1 MFTPWRLW
9 SSVTADGPPK
19 ISLPERR
26 PLPVAAGGEARLAF
40 CAGAEDGLAVGF
52 WLSCSQ
58 GCLVYRW
65 NHRRRHE
72 CVMRLLC
79 AHEVTLEV
87 KQSKCGLVSSKGPRG
102 RPCRSRWGCN
112 YGLRFLTFHNLYRL
126 CLLCTRSRRK
136 RRLEFTNHVSE
147 SRLTVCTVGALTSLG
162 SRGLRGFF
170 SLAASAAAAF
180 SAAFSAFSAAFLA
193 FSAFSAATTSG
204 SLLLRVCLTFLVG
217 SCGAALALPFAV
229 FAEVDKLRLRGRD
242 TDGIRKP
249 LRRRRHGRGAPGALV
264 EGGTAT
270 EEGQAI
276 QQEYRIGKCKLQ
288 NQKCKPAGA
297 IASIG
302 VISVSRR
309 DLGVV
314 KPLEAAREALATT
327 KADDGL
333 EFEIWT
339 ASSGASD
346 DDVNQQPQ
354 IGEMWKGRKS
364 QTYKKT
370 TQQIEREERG
380 RRKEERDRKCA
391 MMGSKKLSVS
401 PGFLRCWLREQVA
414 ENDQTNSPA
423 KASYD
428 LGMRGAK
435 ERAVTSPLGIYS
447 LLIASLQSYLARLE
461 SPFEL
466 QKLQVDH
473 PEHYLKA
480 WLARIA
486 DETCRVGNVKQHF
499 VPLLSVLHKVRDG
512 VHDLL
517 RVCVN
522 VVQGPPTFSDDR
534 CSGIKN
540 RAPGKKVG
548 LPQPRA

>member
-264 EGGTAT
+264 EGEPEVQTRRCNR
-270 EEGQAI
+270 Q
-276 QQEYRIGKCKLQ
+276 YRT
-288 NQKCKPAGA
+288 
-297 IASIG
+297 
-302 VISVSRR
+302 
-309 DLGVV
+309 
-314 KPLEAAREALATT
+314 AREALATT

-435 ERAVTSPLGIYS
+435 ERAVTSVKFGIVAILS
-447 LLIASLQSYLARLE
+447 CT
-461 SPFEL
+461 
-466 QKLQVDH
+466 
-473 PEHYLKA
+473 
-480 WLARIA
+480 IA